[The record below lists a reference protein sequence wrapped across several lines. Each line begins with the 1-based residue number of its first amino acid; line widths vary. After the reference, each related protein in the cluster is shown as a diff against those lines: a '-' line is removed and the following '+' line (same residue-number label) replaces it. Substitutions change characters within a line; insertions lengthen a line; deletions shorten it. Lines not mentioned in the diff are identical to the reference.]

1 MAEVG
6 IDGVAG
12 DALLDDAGA
21 QFADFEDVL
30 HALVA
35 DAAADL
41 FQVVADARHDLPAVA
56 PGAAIAQVAG
66 FEHDNVGHALFR
78 QLQRGVDAGEP
89 AADDHDI
96 GLDVAFQGGE
106 AQVVLLGRRVI
117 GGALEGDHDAA
128 C

>member
-1 MAEVG
+1 M
-6 IDGVAG
+6 
-12 DALLDDAGA
+12 
-21 QFADFEDVL
+21 
-30 HALVA
+30 
-35 DAAADL
+35 
-41 FQVVADARHDLPAVA
+41 ADARHDLPAVA
-56 PGAAIAQVAG
+56 PGAAIAQIAG